1 MATPAQAKYLQSLL
15 RERNLAASP
24 KFYAATQTMSPEE
37 VDEYIATMRRTAE
50 TLTVAQASAW
60 IDALKKLPLRDV
72 PAGADPNATP
82 ASRSELYNVVTRD
95 GRRYLETPD
104 GRLIPEGSYALDTSG
119 DDRYLNDVT
128 FFKLWLGTRSP
139 RAWGLRIV
147 HGPDESR
154 IGRASKVVDRIAE
167 DPARAAARFGH
178 EIGRCGVCGRQL
190 TNDES
195 RARGIGPVCAERN
208 GW

>member
-1 MATPAQAKYLQSLL
+1 MATAAQAKYLHSLL

-24 KFYAATQTMSPEE
+24 KFYRATSEMSPEE
-37 VDEYIATMRRTAE
+37 VDEYIATMHRTVD
-50 TLTVAQASAW
+50 TLSVSQASSW
-60 IDALKKLPLRDV
+60 IDALKHLPLRDV
-72 PAGADPNATP
+72 PAGADPTLTP
-82 ASRSELYNVVTRD
+82 ASRSELYNVVTHE
-95 GRRYLETPD
+95 GRRYLETPS
-104 GRLIPEGSYALDTSG
+104 GQRIPEGSYALDTSG
-119 DDRYLNDVT
+119 DENYINDVT

-154 IGRASKVVDRIAE
+154 IGRASKIVDRIAE
-167 DPARAAARFGH
+167 DPALAAARFGH
-178 EIGRCGVCGRQL
+178 QIGRCGVCGRQL